1 MPGSANVSASAEPP
15 GSPAEAA
22 PGLRREST
30 DPNSWILSK
39 ARRLRP
45 QGTHPSLPILDPH
58 QRSRRPALL
67 LRFLAAHR
75 RLHFGA
81 RPQRWARRHCR
92 RLELFLHGPR
102 FLRRQPRHCR
112 LPSADTTSP
121 GPRSKRPAAG
131 RSPWSTPLRPPCP
144 RAEIPQALKRATR
157 TRATCFLSSRGARRR
172 ADRPETPPALVPR
185 SAATL

>member
-1 MPGSANVSASAEPP
+1 LPGSANVSASAEPP
-15 GSPAEAA
+15 RSPAEAA
-22 PGLRREST
+22 PGSRREST
-30 DPNSWILSK
+30 DPSPWIPSK

-45 QGTHPSLPILDPH
+45 QGTHPSLRTLDPP
-58 QRSRRPALL
+58 QSSRRPTLL
-67 LRFLAAHR
+67 RRFLAAHR
-75 RLHFGA
+75 RLRFGA
-81 RPQRWARRHCR
+81 RPQRLARRPGH
-92 RLELFLHGPR
+92 RLELFPNRPR
-102 FLRRQPRHCR
+102 LPRRQPRHCR

-131 RSPWSTPLRPPCP
+131 RSPRSTPLRPPCP